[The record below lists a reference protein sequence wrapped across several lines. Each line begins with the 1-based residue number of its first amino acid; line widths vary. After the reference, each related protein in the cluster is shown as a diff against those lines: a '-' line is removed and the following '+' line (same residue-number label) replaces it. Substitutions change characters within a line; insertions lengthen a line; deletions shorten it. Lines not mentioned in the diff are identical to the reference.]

1 MLQSILTKSLKV
13 KYEHITFVM
22 KKTILIVEDDN
33 DLSGIYKEILEL
45 HGFDIQI
52 AINGLEG
59 VEKFKEK
66 KPSLVIMDADMPV
79 LDGYKAFK
87 QIKEIDNN
95 AQVIIVT
102 GFADNEPRSIEAIK
116 QGLLKI
122 ISKPIGVS
130 QLLDLAKKYTNT
142 N

>member
-1 MLQSILTKSLKV
+1 
-13 KYEHITFVM
+13 M
-22 KKTILIVEDDN
+22 KKTILIVEDDE
-33 DLSGIYKEILEL
+33 DLCGIYKEILEL
-45 HGFDIQI
+45 YDFDIQI
-52 AINGLEG
+52 AKNGLEG
-59 VEKFKEK
+59 VEKFKET

-102 GFADNEPRSIEAIK
+102 GFANNEPRSIEAIK
-116 QGLLKI
+116 EGLIKI
-122 ISKPIGVS
+122 ISKPIGVND
-130 QLLDLAKKYTNT
+130 LLDLVKKYTNT

>member
-1 MLQSILTKSLKV
+1 
-13 KYEHITFVM
+13 M
-22 KKTILIVEDDN
+22 KKTILIVEDDE
-33 DLSGIYKEILEL
+33 DLCGIYKEILEL
-45 HGFDIQI
+45 YGFDIQI
-52 AINGLEG
+52 AKNGLEG

-102 GFADNEPRSIEAIK
+102 GFADSEPRSIEAIK
-116 QGLLKI
+116 EGLIKI
-122 ISKPIGVS
+122 ISKPIGVND
-130 QLLDLAKKYTNT
+130 LLDLAKKYTNT

>member
-1 MLQSILTKSLKV
+1 
-13 KYEHITFVM
+13 M

-33 DLSGIYKEILEL
+33 DLCGIYKEILEL
-45 HGFDIQI
+45 YGFDVKI
-52 AINGLEG
+52 AVNGLEG
-59 VEKFKEK
+59 VEKFKET

-102 GFADNEPRSIEAIK
+102 GFAGNEPRSIEAIK
-116 QGLLKI
+116 EGLIKI
-122 ISKPIGVS
+122 ISKPIGVND
-130 QLLDLAKKYTNT
+130 LLDLAKKYTNT

>member
-1 MLQSILTKSLKV
+1 
-13 KYEHITFVM
+13 M

-33 DLSGIYKEILEL
+33 DLCGIYKEILEL
-45 HGFDIQI
+45 YGFDVKI
-52 AINGLEG
+52 AVNGLEG
-59 VEKFKEK
+59 VEKFKET

-116 QGLLKI
+116 EGLIKI
-122 ISKPIGVS
+122 ISKPIGVND
-130 QLLDLAKKYTNT
+130 LLDLAKKYTNT

>member
-1 MLQSILTKSLKV
+1 M
-13 KYEHITFVM
+13 YW
-22 KKTILIVEDDN
+22 IVEIRNWGAYPTTDSFD
-33 DLSGIYKEILEL
+33 GKVEL
-45 HGFDIQI
+45 YGFDIQI
-52 AINGLEG
+52 AKNGLEG

-102 GFADNEPRSIEAIK
+102 GFADSEPRSIEAIK
-116 QGLLKI
+116 EGLIKI
-122 ISKPIGVS
+122 ISKPIGVND
-130 QLLDLAKKYTNT
+130 LLDLAKKYTNT

>member
-1 MLQSILTKSLKV
+1 
-13 KYEHITFVM
+13 M
-22 KKTILIVEDDN
+22 KKTILIVEDDE
-33 DLSGIYKEILEL
+33 DLCGIYKEILEL
-45 HGFDIQI
+45 YDFDIQI
-52 AINGLEG
+52 AKNGLEG
-59 VEKFKEK
+59 VEKFKET

-102 GFADNEPRSIEAIK
+102 GFANNEPRSIEAIK
-116 QGLLKI
+116 EGLIKI
-122 ISKPIGVS
+122 ISKPIGVND
-130 QLLDLAKKYTNT
+130 LLDLAKKYTNT

>member
-1 MLQSILTKSLKV
+1 
-13 KYEHITFVM
+13 M
-22 KKTILIVEDDN
+22 KKTILIVEDDE
-33 DLSGIYKEILEL
+33 DLCGIYKEILEL
-45 HGFDIQI
+45 YDFDIQI
-52 AINGLEG
+52 AKNGLEG
-59 VEKFKEK
+59 VEKFKET

-102 GFADNEPRSIEAIK
+102 GFADSEPRSIEAIK
-116 QGLLKI
+116 EGLIKI
-122 ISKPIGVS
+122 ISKPIGVND
-130 QLLDLAKKYTNT
+130 LLDLVKKYTNT

>member
-1 MLQSILTKSLKV
+1 MLYSILTKSLKV
-13 KYEHITFVM
+13 KYEHITFRM
-22 KKTILIVEDDN
+22 KKTILIVEDDD

-87 QIKEIDNN
+87 QIREIDNN

-122 ISKPIGVS
+122 ISKPIGVNE
-130 QLLDLAKKYTNT
+130 LRDLVKKYTNT

>member
-13 KYEHITFVM
+13 KYEHITFRM
-22 KKTILIVEDDN
+22 KKTILIVEDDD

-59 VEKFKEK
+59 VKKFKEE

-87 QIKEIDNN
+87 QIREIDNN
-95 AQVIIVT
+95 AQVIMVT

-116 QGLLKI
+116 QGLLKT
-122 ISKPIGVS
+122 ISKPIGVNE
-130 QLLDLAKKYTNT
+130 LRDLVKKYTNT

>member
-22 KKTILIVEDDN
+22 KKTILIVEDDD

-45 HGFDIQI
+45 YGFDIQI
-52 AINGLEG
+52 AKNGLEG

-122 ISKPIGVS
+122 ISKPIGVNE
-130 QLLDLAKKYTNT
+130 LLDLVKKHTNT

>member
-1 MLQSILTKSLKV
+1 
-13 KYEHITFVM
+13 M

-33 DLSGIYKEILEL
+33 DLCGIYKEILEL
-45 HGFDIQI
+45 YDFDVKI
-52 AINGLEG
+52 AVNGLEG
-59 VEKFKEK
+59 VEKFKET

-116 QGLLKI
+116 EGLIKI
-122 ISKPIGVS
+122 ISKPIGVND
-130 QLLDLAKKYTNT
+130 LLDLAKKYTNT

>member
-1 MLQSILTKSLKV
+1 
-13 KYEHITFVM
+13 M

-33 DLSGIYKEILEL
+33 DLCGIYKEILEL
-45 HGFDIQI
+45 YGFDVKI
-52 AINGLEG
+52 AVNGLEG
-59 VEKFKEK
+59 VEKFKET

-102 GFADNEPRSIEAIK
+102 GFADNEPKSIEAIK
-116 QGLLKI
+116 EGLIKI
-122 ISKPIGVS
+122 ISKPIGVND
-130 QLLDLAKKYTNT
+130 LLDLVKKYTNT